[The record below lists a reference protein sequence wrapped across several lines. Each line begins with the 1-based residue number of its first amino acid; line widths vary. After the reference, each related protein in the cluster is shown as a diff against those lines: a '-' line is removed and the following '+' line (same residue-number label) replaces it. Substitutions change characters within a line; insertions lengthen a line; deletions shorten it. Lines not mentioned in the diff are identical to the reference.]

1 MPSILLHS
9 CCVPCSAHV
18 INELIKK
25 YDVTL
30 FYFNPNIFPEGEYQ
44 KRLQELRKYL
54 QKIKLD
60 LIQGKYDHQAWL
72 EKIKGYE
79 NEPERGRRC
88 EICYRVRLEKTA
100 LEAKKLG
107 FDIFCSTLSISP
119 HKDAQ
124 MINKIGQELS
134 KEYNVP
140 YLASDWKKQNG
151 FKKSC
156 DISREEG
163 FYRQSYCGCE
173 FSIRER

>member
-44 KRLQELRKYL
+44 KRFNEAKRYC
-54 QKIKLD
+54 QKIKVD
-60 LIQGKYDHQAWL
+60 FIEGKYNHQAWL

-124 MINKIGQELS
+124 MINKIGLELS
-134 KEYNVP
+134 KEYGIE
-140 YLASDWKKQNG
+140 YLESDWKKQDG